1 MLWAASLFRFIS
13 DEKDIFGHPK
23 QEWIHSGILDCHAF
37 SPADGKYRIAWLV
50 VQSTRLPC
58 FRSERLWEAGP
69 KDGISISIAHL
80 WNRDI
85 LNDSINI
92 PAAWPIYSD
101 VYNIVDNIA
110 VFLVCRCGNVW
121 IQQIHPPQAMATA
134 VVSTS
139 PLHHVR
145 LNVSSTED
153 WH

>member
-1 MLWAASLFRFIS
+1 MFKVPGYRVFVLN
-13 DEKDIFGHPK
+13 DFGR
-23 QEWIHSGILDCHAF
+23 LDR
-37 SPADGKYRIAWLV
+37 KTEYLV
-50 VQSTRLPC
+50 C
-58 FRSERLWEAGP
+58 
-69 KDGISISIAHL
+69 ISIAHL